1 MKNRKIYW
9 LVVCFIILFSVYL
22 FDISVA
28 MAAPKPDAAASVAQ
42 QNAEAGTNRSTTQS
56 AEAGTN
62 RSTAQ
67 SAEAGVNRST
77 AQSAEAGAN
86 RSTAQS
92 AEAGAN
98 HSTAQSAEAGTSQNT
113 TQSAGSSVSQNTTQ
127 DAEPD
132 TVSTADEFK
141 EWLESHKNNGGRVK
155 LTNNIVL
162 KEFYYFTPN
171 GGNRPDIVVDT
182 DTYTIT
188 AAGYIAFLSDGHL
201 IFQGKARDKGI
212 FHVVK
217 GGILT
222 LDGVFVKSESEG
234 TSPQYALWQEEGAGL
249 VLENT
254 YTKTSVTG
262 NIHYAD
268 APLVTEESS
277 VCVVV
282 EKGQSAESL
291 LPTEI
296 KCTVNHQ
303 GQIWYNK
310 PTPVS
315 WDLAG
320 TEKHQQNRQR
330 FQVKGFSSQVL
341 YYVAPKCTVVYNDYP
356 LTFTEVDAFIRA
368 NAYYFQGKYTK
379 PKGELPIT
387 VAAEYSFDGKNWIR
401 DEVKTVSSDST
412 GFSVSFPCDEWDT
425 DQNPSVYIRLQGEKD
440 DKRYFS
446 NVLRYKANS
455 MNEAEDLGD
464 SGSVVNPP
472 DKPEPDSDHTSSGSH
487 KPEEGNKPSEG
498 NKPPAEQKPSDDR
511 KPSDHDAGKHEQESN
526 DKGSSDKD
534 NASGTNPLSED
545 TSDAAAQETA
555 QNDINTDTY
564 SSGHNSVTAIPEN
577 PADTQQTEN
586 ADNSSNTDTASLT
599 VKPAENGKIDTGS
612 IPGADKDRNNDF
624 AETEGDEALK
634 ETVEVMS
641 VETAAP
647 AEQGEHED
655 AGRQRQL
662 SVHQR
667 LDRSRNIFLVSG
679 LVTFSVGL
687 GVVAYFV
694 HTRKLRRRRHR
705 TSGTGHGRK
714 RRK

>member
-1 MKNRKIYW
+1 M
-9 LVVCFIILFSVYL
+9 
-22 FDISVA
+22 
-28 MAAPKPDAAASVAQ
+28 
-42 QNAEAGTNRSTTQS
+42 
-56 AEAGTN
+56 
-62 RSTAQ
+62 
-67 SAEAGVNRST
+67 
-77 AQSAEAGAN
+77 
-86 RSTAQS
+86 
-92 AEAGAN
+92 
-98 HSTAQSAEAGTSQNT
+98 
-113 TQSAGSSVSQNTTQ
+113 
-127 DAEPD
+127 
-132 TVSTADEFK
+132 
-141 EWLESHKNNGGRVK
+141 
-155 LTNNIVL
+155 
-162 KEFYYFTPN
+162 
-171 GGNRPDIVVDT
+171 
-182 DTYTIT
+182 
-188 AAGYIAFLSDGHL
+188 
-201 IFQGKARDKGI
+201 
-212 FHVVK
+212 
-217 GGILT
+217 
-222 LDGVFVKSESEG
+222 
-234 TSPQYALWQEEGAGL
+234 
-249 VLENT
+249 
-254 YTKTSVTG
+254 
-262 NIHYAD
+262 
-268 APLVTEESS
+268 
-277 VCVVV
+277 
-282 EKGQSAESL
+282 
-291 LPTEI
+291 
-296 KCTVNHQ
+296 
-303 GQIWYNK
+303 
-310 PTPVS
+310 
-315 WDLAG
+315 
-320 TEKHQQNRQR
+320 
-330 FQVKGFSSQVL
+330 
-341 YYVAPKCTVVYNDYP
+341 
-356 LTFTEVDAFIRA
+356 
-368 NAYYFQGKYTK
+368 
-379 PKGELPIT
+379 
-387 VAAEYSFDGKNWIR
+387 
-401 DEVKTVSSDST
+401 KTVSSDST

-577 PADTQQTEN
+577 PADTQQTKN

-634 ETVEVMS
+634 ETVDVMS

>member
-1 MKNRKIYW
+1 MKNRKIHL

-22 FDISVA
+22 SDISVA
-28 MAAPKPDAAASVAQ
+28 TAAPKPDEAASAAQ
-42 QNAEAGTNRSTTQS
+42 QNAEAGSNRSTTQS
-56 AEAGTN
+56 VEAD
-62 RSTAQ
+62 
-67 SAEAGVNRST
+67 
-77 AQSAEAGAN
+77 
-86 RSTAQS
+86 
-92 AEAGAN
+92 
-98 HSTAQSAEAGTSQNT
+98 TSQNT
-113 TQSAGSSVSQNTTQ
+113 TQSTGSSVSQNTTQ

-201 IFQGKARDKGI
+201 VFQGKARDKGI

-310 PTPVS
+310 LTPVS

>member
-42 QNAEAGTNRSTTQS
+42 QNAEAGT
-56 AEAGTN
+56 
-62 RSTAQ
+62 
-67 SAEAGVNRST
+67 
-77 AQSAEAGAN
+77 N

>member
-171 GGNRPDIVVDT
+171 GGNRPDVVVDT

-222 LDGVFVKSESEG
+222 LDGVFVKSESEE

-282 EKGQSAESL
+282 EKGQSADSL

-315 WDLAG
+315 WNLAG

-356 LTFTEVDAFIRA
+356 LTFTEVDAFIRS

-387 VAAEYSFDGKNWIR
+387 VAAEYSFDGRNWIR
-401 DEVKTVSSDST
+401 DEVKTVSNDST
-412 GFSVSFPCDEWDT
+412 GFSISFPCDEWDT

-472 DKPEPDSDHTSSGSH
+472 DKP
-487 KPEEGNKPSEG
+487 
-498 NKPPAEQKPSDDR
+498 SDDR
-511 KPSDHDAGKHEQESN
+511 KPSDHNAGKHEQESN

-534 NASGTNPLSED
+534 NASGTNNSSDD

-564 SSGHNSVTAIPEN
+564 SSGHNFVTAIPEN
-577 PADTQQTEN
+577 PADTQKTEN
-586 ADNSSNTDTASLT
+586 ADNHSNTDTASLT

-624 AETEGDEALK
+624 AETEGDEAIK

-647 AEQGEHED
+647 VEQGEHED
-655 AGRQRQL
+655 AGQQRQL

-667 LDRSRNIFLVSG
+667 LDRSRNIFFVSG

-687 GVVAYFV
+687 GVVGYFV
-694 HTRKLRRRRHR
+694 YTRKLRRRRHR
-705 TSGTGHGRK
+705 TSRTGHGRK

>member
-22 FDISVA
+22 SDISVA
-28 MAAPKPDAAASVAQ
+28 MAAPEPDAAASAAQ
-42 QNAEAGTNRSTTQS
+42 QNAEAGSNRSTTQS
-56 AEAGTN
+56 AEADTSQN
-62 RSTAQ
+62 TTQSTGL
-67 SAEAGVNRST
+67 SV
-77 AQSAEAGAN
+77 
-86 RSTAQS
+86 
-92 AEAGAN
+92 
-98 HSTAQSAEAGTSQNT
+98 SQNT
-113 TQSAGSSVSQNTTQ
+113 TQSAGLSVSQNTTQ
-127 DAEPD
+127 DAEQD

-222 LDGVFVKSESEG
+222 LDGVFVKSESEE

-282 EKGQSAESL
+282 EKGQSADSL

-315 WDLAG
+315 WNLAG

-356 LTFTEVDAFIRA
+356 LTFTEVDAFIRS

-387 VAAEYSFDGKNWIR
+387 VAAEYSFDGRNWIR
-401 DEVKTVSSDST
+401 DEVKTVSNDST
-412 GFSVSFPCDEWDT
+412 GFSISFPCDEWDT

-472 DKPEPDSDHTSSGSH
+472 DKP
-487 KPEEGNKPSEG
+487 
-498 NKPPAEQKPSDDR
+498 SDDR
-511 KPSDHDAGKHEQESN
+511 KPSDHNAGKHEQESN

-534 NASGTNPLSED
+534 NASGTNNSSDD

-564 SSGHNSVTAIPEN
+564 SSGHNFVTAIPEN
-577 PADTQQTEN
+577 PEDTQKTEN
-586 ADNSSNTDTASLT
+586 ADNHSNTDTASLT

-624 AETEGDEALK
+624 AETEGDEAIK

-647 AEQGEHED
+647 VEQGEHED
-655 AGRQRQL
+655 AGQQRQL

-667 LDRSRNIFLVSG
+667 LDRSRNIFFVSG

-687 GVVAYFV
+687 GVVGYFV
-694 HTRKLRRRRHR
+694 YTRKLRRRRHR
-705 TSGTGHGRK
+705 TSRTGHGRK

>member
-1 MKNRKIYW
+1 MKSRKIHL

-22 FDISVA
+22 SDISVA
-28 MAAPKPDAAASVAQ
+28 TAAPKPDEAASAAQ
-42 QNAEAGTNRSTTQS
+42 QNAEAGSNRSTTQS
-56 AEAGTN
+56 VEADTSQN
-62 RSTAQ
+62 TTQSTGL
-67 SAEAGVNRST
+67 SV
-77 AQSAEAGAN
+77 
-86 RSTAQS
+86 
-92 AEAGAN
+92 
-98 HSTAQSAEAGTSQNT
+98 SQNT
-113 TQSAGSSVSQNTTQ
+113 TQSAGLSVSQNTTQ
-127 DAEPD
+127 DAEQY

-222 LDGVFVKSESEG
+222 LDGVFVKSESEE

-282 EKGQSAESL
+282 EKGQSADSL

-315 WDLAG
+315 WNLAG

-356 LTFTEVDAFIRA
+356 LTFTEVDAFIRS

-387 VAAEYSFDGKNWIR
+387 VAAEYSFDGRNWIR
-401 DEVKTVSSDST
+401 DEVKTVSNDST
-412 GFSVSFPCDEWDT
+412 GFSISFPCDEWDT

-472 DKPEPDSDHTSSGSH
+472 DKP
-487 KPEEGNKPSEG
+487 
-498 NKPPAEQKPSDDR
+498 SDDR
-511 KPSDHDAGKHEQESN
+511 KPSDHNAGKHEQESN

-534 NASGTNPLSED
+534 NASGTNNSSDD

-564 SSGHNSVTAIPEN
+564 SSGHNFVTAIPEN
-577 PADTQQTEN
+577 PADTQKTEN
-586 ADNSSNTDTASLT
+586 ADNHSNTDTASLT

-624 AETEGDEALK
+624 AETEGDEAIK

-647 AEQGEHED
+647 VEQGEHED
-655 AGRQRQL
+655 AGQQRQL

-667 LDRSRNIFLVSG
+667 LDRSRNIFFVSG

-687 GVVAYFV
+687 GVVGYFV
-694 HTRKLRRRRHR
+694 YTRKLRRRRHR
-705 TSGTGHGRK
+705 TSRTGHGRK

>member
-1 MKNRKIYW
+1 MKSRKIHL

-22 FDISVA
+22 SDISVA
-28 MAAPKPDAAASVAQ
+28 TAAPKPDEAASAAQ
-42 QNAEAGTNRSTTQS
+42 QNAEAGSNRSTTQS
-56 AEAGTN
+56 VEADTSQN
-62 RSTAQ
+62 TTQSTGL
-67 SAEAGVNRST
+67 SV
-77 AQSAEAGAN
+77 
-86 RSTAQS
+86 
-92 AEAGAN
+92 
-98 HSTAQSAEAGTSQNT
+98 SQNT
-113 TQSAGSSVSQNTTQ
+113 TQSAGLSVSQNTTQ
-127 DAEPD
+127 DAEQD

-222 LDGVFVKSESEG
+222 LDGVFVKSESEE

-282 EKGQSAESL
+282 EKGQSADSL

-315 WDLAG
+315 WNLAG

-356 LTFTEVDAFIRA
+356 LTFTEVDAFIRS

-387 VAAEYSFDGKNWIR
+387 VAAEYSFDGRNWIR
-401 DEVKTVSSDST
+401 DEVKTVSNDST
-412 GFSVSFPCDEWDT
+412 GFSISFPCDEWDT

-472 DKPEPDSDHTSSGSH
+472 DKP
-487 KPEEGNKPSEG
+487 
-498 NKPPAEQKPSDDR
+498 SDDR
-511 KPSDHDAGKHEQESN
+511 KPSDHNAGKHEQESN

-534 NASGTNPLSED
+534 NASGTNNSSDD

-564 SSGHNSVTAIPEN
+564 SSGHNFVTAIPEN
-577 PADTQQTEN
+577 PADTQKTEN
-586 ADNSSNTDTASLT
+586 ADNHSNTDTASLT

-624 AETEGDEALK
+624 AETEGDEAIK

-647 AEQGEHED
+647 VEQGEHED
-655 AGRQRQL
+655 AGQQRQL

-667 LDRSRNIFLVSG
+667 LDRSRNIFFVSG

-687 GVVAYFV
+687 GVVGYFV
-694 HTRKLRRRRHR
+694 YTRKLRRRRHR
-705 TSGTGHGRK
+705 TSRTGHGRK

>member
-62 RSTAQ
+62 R
-67 SAEAGVNRST
+67 
-77 AQSAEAGAN
+77 
-86 RSTAQS
+86 
-92 AEAGAN
+92 
-98 HSTAQSAEAGTSQNT
+98 STAQSAEAGTSQNT

-310 PTPVS
+310 LTPVS

-425 DQNPSVYIRLQGEKD
+425 NQNPSVYIRLQGEKD

>member
-1 MKNRKIYW
+1 MKNRKIHL

-22 FDISVA
+22 SDISVA
-28 MAAPKPDAAASVAQ
+28 TAAPKPDEAASAAQ
-42 QNAEAGTNRSTTQS
+42 QNAEAGSNRSTTQS
-56 AEAGTN
+56 VEAD
-62 RSTAQ
+62 
-67 SAEAGVNRST
+67 
-77 AQSAEAGAN
+77 
-86 RSTAQS
+86 
-92 AEAGAN
+92 
-98 HSTAQSAEAGTSQNT
+98 TSQNT
-113 TQSAGSSVSQNTTQ
+113 TQSTGSSVSQNTTQ

-182 DTYTIT
+182 DAYTIT

-201 IFQGKARDKGI
+201 VFQGKARDKGI

-310 PTPVS
+310 LTPVS

>member
-1 MKNRKIYW
+1 MKSRKIHL

-22 FDISVA
+22 SDISVA
-28 MAAPKPDAAASVAQ
+28 TAAPKPDEAASAAQ
-42 QNAEAGTNRSTTQS
+42 QNAEAGSNRSTTQS
-56 AEAGTN
+56 VEAD
-62 RSTAQ
+62 
-67 SAEAGVNRST
+67 
-77 AQSAEAGAN
+77 
-86 RSTAQS
+86 
-92 AEAGAN
+92 
-98 HSTAQSAEAGTSQNT
+98 TSQNT
-113 TQSAGSSVSQNTTQ
+113 TQSTGLSVSQNTTQNAGLSVSQNTTQ
-127 DAEPD
+127 DAEQD

-222 LDGVFVKSESEG
+222 LDGVFVKSESEE

-282 EKGQSAESL
+282 EKGQSADSL

-315 WDLAG
+315 WNLAG

-356 LTFTEVDAFIRA
+356 LTFTEVDAFIRS

-387 VAAEYSFDGKNWIR
+387 VAAEYSFDGRNWIR
-401 DEVKTVSSDST
+401 DEVKTVSNDST
-412 GFSVSFPCDEWDT
+412 GFSISFPCDEWDT

-472 DKPEPDSDHTSSGSH
+472 DKP
-487 KPEEGNKPSEG
+487 
-498 NKPPAEQKPSDDR
+498 SDDR
-511 KPSDHDAGKHEQESN
+511 KPSDHNAGKHEQESN

-534 NASGTNPLSED
+534 NASGTNNSSDD

-564 SSGHNSVTAIPEN
+564 SSGHNFVTAIPEN
-577 PADTQQTEN
+577 PADTQKTEN
-586 ADNSSNTDTASLT
+586 ADNHSNTDTASLT

-624 AETEGDEALK
+624 AETEGDEAIK

-647 AEQGEHED
+647 VEQGEHED
-655 AGRQRQL
+655 AGQQRQL

-667 LDRSRNIFLVSG
+667 LDRSRNIFFVSG

-687 GVVAYFV
+687 GVVGYFV
-694 HTRKLRRRRHR
+694 YTRKLRRRRHR
-705 TSGTGHGRK
+705 TSRTGHGRK

>member
-9 LVVCFIILFSVYL
+9 LVVCFIILLSVYL
-22 FDISVA
+22 SDISVA

-42 QNAEAGTNRSTTQS
+42 QNAEAG
-56 AEAGTN
+56 
-62 RSTAQ
+62 
-67 SAEAGVNRST
+67 V
-77 AQSAEAGAN
+77 N

-268 APLVTEESS
+268 AALVTEESS

-310 PTPVS
+310 STPVS

>member
-1 MKNRKIYW
+1 MKSRKIHL

-22 FDISVA
+22 SDISVA
-28 MAAPKPDAAASVAQ
+28 TAAPKPDEAASAAQ
-42 QNAEAGTNRSTTQS
+42 QNAEAGSNRSTTQS
-56 AEAGTN
+56 VEADTSQN
-62 RSTAQ
+62 TTQSTGL
-67 SAEAGVNRST
+67 SV
-77 AQSAEAGAN
+77 
-86 RSTAQS
+86 
-92 AEAGAN
+92 
-98 HSTAQSAEAGTSQNT
+98 SQNT
-113 TQSAGSSVSQNTTQ
+113 TQSAGLSVSQNTTQ

-222 LDGVFVKSESEG
+222 LDGVFVKSESEE

-282 EKGQSAESL
+282 EKGQSADSL

-315 WDLAG
+315 WNLAG

-356 LTFTEVDAFIRA
+356 LTFTEVDAFIRS

-387 VAAEYSFDGKNWIR
+387 VAAEYSFDGRNWIR
-401 DEVKTVSSDST
+401 DEVKTVSNDST
-412 GFSVSFPCDEWDT
+412 GFSISFPCDEWDT

-472 DKPEPDSDHTSSGSH
+472 DKP
-487 KPEEGNKPSEG
+487 
-498 NKPPAEQKPSDDR
+498 SDDR
-511 KPSDHDAGKHEQESN
+511 KPSDHNAGKHEQESN

-534 NASGTNPLSED
+534 NASGTNNSSDD

-564 SSGHNSVTAIPEN
+564 SSGHNFVTAIPEN
-577 PADTQQTEN
+577 PADTQKTEN
-586 ADNSSNTDTASLT
+586 ADNHSNTDTASLT

-624 AETEGDEALK
+624 AETEGDEAIK

-647 AEQGEHED
+647 VEQGEHED
-655 AGRQRQL
+655 AGQQRQL

-667 LDRSRNIFLVSG
+667 LDRSRNIFFVSG

-687 GVVAYFV
+687 GVVGYFV
-694 HTRKLRRRRHR
+694 YTRKLRRRRHR
-705 TSGTGHGRK
+705 TSRTGHGRK

>member
-1 MKNRKIYW
+1 MKSRKIHL

-22 FDISVA
+22 SDISVA
-28 MAAPKPDAAASVAQ
+28 TAAPKPDEAASAAQ
-42 QNAEAGTNRSTTQS
+42 QNAEAGSNRSTTQS
-56 AEAGTN
+56 VEADTSQN
-62 RSTAQ
+62 TTQSTGL
-67 SAEAGVNRST
+67 SV
-77 AQSAEAGAN
+77 
-86 RSTAQS
+86 
-92 AEAGAN
+92 
-98 HSTAQSAEAGTSQNT
+98 SQNT
-113 TQSAGSSVSQNTTQ
+113 TQSAGLSVSQNTTQ
-127 DAEPD
+127 DAEQD

-222 LDGVFVKSESEG
+222 LDGVFVKSESEE

-282 EKGQSAESL
+282 EKGQSADSL

-315 WDLAG
+315 WNLAG

-356 LTFTEVDAFIRA
+356 LTFTEVDAFIRS

-387 VAAEYSFDGKNWIR
+387 VAAEYSFDGRNWIR
-401 DEVKTVSSDST
+401 DEVKTVSNDST
-412 GFSVSFPCDEWDT
+412 GFSISFPCDEWDT

-472 DKPEPDSDHTSSGSH
+472 DKP
-487 KPEEGNKPSEG
+487 
-498 NKPPAEQKPSDDR
+498 SDDR
-511 KPSDHDAGKHEQESN
+511 KPSDHNAGKHEQESN

-534 NASGTNPLSED
+534 NASGTNNSSDD

-564 SSGHNSVTAIPEN
+564 SSGHNFVTAIPEN

-599 VKPAENGKIDTGS
+599 VKLAENGKIDTGS

-647 AEQGEHED
+647 VEQGEHED
-655 AGRQRQL
+655 AGQQRQL

-667 LDRSRNIFLVSG
+667 LDRSRNIFFVSG

-687 GVVAYFV
+687 GVVGYFV
-694 HTRKLRRRRHR
+694 YTRKLRRRRHR
-705 TSGTGHGRK
+705 TSRTGHGRK

>member
-56 AEAGTN
+56 AEAG
-62 RSTAQ
+62 
-67 SAEAGVNRST
+67 
-77 AQSAEAGAN
+77 
-86 RSTAQS
+86 
-92 AEAGAN
+92 AN
-98 HSTAQSAEAGTSQNT
+98 HSTTQSAEAGTSQNT

-687 GVVAYFV
+687 GVVGYFV
-694 HTRKLRRRRHR
+694 YTRKLRRRRHR
-705 TSGTGHGRK
+705 TSRTGHGRK

>member
-42 QNAEAGTNRSTTQS
+42 QNAEAGTNRSTT
-56 AEAGTN
+56 
-62 RSTAQ
+62 
-67 SAEAGVNRST
+67 
-77 AQSAEAGAN
+77 
-86 RSTAQS
+86 
-92 AEAGAN
+92 
-98 HSTAQSAEAGTSQNT
+98 QSAEAGTSQNT

>member
-1 MKNRKIYW
+1 MKNRKIHW

-22 FDISVA
+22 SDISVA

-42 QNAEAGTNRSTTQS
+42 QNAEAGTNRST
-56 AEAGTN
+56 
-62 RSTAQ
+62 AQ

-77 AQSAEAGAN
+77 
-86 RSTAQS
+86 T
-92 AEAGAN
+92 
-98 HSTAQSAEAGTSQNT
+98 QSAEAGTSQNT

-511 KPSDHDAGKHEQESN
+511 KPSNHDAGKHEQESN

>member
-42 QNAEAGTNRSTTQS
+42 QNAEAG
-56 AEAGTN
+56 
-62 RSTAQ
+62 
-67 SAEAGVNRST
+67 
-77 AQSAEAGAN
+77 AN

-113 TQSAGSSVSQNTTQ
+113 TQSAGSSVSQNTMQ

-141 EWLESHKNNGGRVK
+141 EWLDSHKNNGGRVK
-155 LTNNIVL
+155 LTNSIVL

-599 VKPAENGKIDTGS
+599 VKLAENGKIDTGS

>member
-1 MKNRKIYW
+1 MKNRKIHL

-22 FDISVA
+22 SDISVA
-28 MAAPKPDAAASVAQ
+28 TAAPKPDEAASAAQ
-42 QNAEAGTNRSTTQS
+42 QNAEAGSNRSTTQS
-56 AEAGTN
+56 AEADTSQN
-62 RSTAQ
+62 TTQSTGL
-67 SAEAGVNRST
+67 SV
-77 AQSAEAGAN
+77 
-86 RSTAQS
+86 
-92 AEAGAN
+92 
-98 HSTAQSAEAGTSQNT
+98 SQNT
-113 TQSAGSSVSQNTTQ
+113 TQSAGLSVSQNTTQ
-127 DAEPD
+127 DAEQD

-222 LDGVFVKSESEG
+222 LDGVFVKSESEE

-282 EKGQSAESL
+282 EKGQSADSL

-315 WDLAG
+315 WNLAG

-356 LTFTEVDAFIRA
+356 LTFTEVDAFIRS

-387 VAAEYSFDGKNWIR
+387 VAAEYSFDGRNWIR
-401 DEVKTVSSDST
+401 DEVKTVSNDST
-412 GFSVSFPCDEWDT
+412 GFSISFPCDEWDT

-472 DKPEPDSDHTSSGSH
+472 DKP
-487 KPEEGNKPSEG
+487 
-498 NKPPAEQKPSDDR
+498 SDDR
-511 KPSDHDAGKHEQESN
+511 KPSDHNAGKHEQESN

-534 NASGTNPLSED
+534 NASGTNNSSDD

-564 SSGHNSVTAIPEN
+564 SSGHNFVTAIPEN
-577 PADTQQTEN
+577 PEDTQKTEN
-586 ADNSSNTDTASLT
+586 ADNHSNTDTASLT

-624 AETEGDEALK
+624 AETEGDEAIK

-647 AEQGEHED
+647 VEQGEHED
-655 AGRQRQL
+655 AGQQRQL

-667 LDRSRNIFLVSG
+667 LDRSRNIFFVSG

-687 GVVAYFV
+687 GVVGYFV
-694 HTRKLRRRRHR
+694 YTRKLRRRRHR
-705 TSGTGHGRK
+705 TSRTGHGRK

>member
-222 LDGVFVKSESEG
+222 LDGVFVKSESEE

-282 EKGQSAESL
+282 EKGQSADSL

-315 WDLAG
+315 WNLAG

-356 LTFTEVDAFIRA
+356 LTFTEVDAFIRS

-387 VAAEYSFDGKNWIR
+387 VAAEYSFDGRNWIR
-401 DEVKTVSSDST
+401 DEVKTVSNDST
-412 GFSVSFPCDEWDT
+412 GFSISFPCDEWDT

-472 DKPEPDSDHTSSGSH
+472 DKP
-487 KPEEGNKPSEG
+487 
-498 NKPPAEQKPSDDR
+498 SDDR
-511 KPSDHDAGKHEQESN
+511 KPSDHNAGKHEQESN

-534 NASGTNPLSED
+534 NASGTNNSSDD

-564 SSGHNSVTAIPEN
+564 SSGHNFVTAIPEN
-577 PADTQQTEN
+577 PADTQKTEN
-586 ADNSSNTDTASLT
+586 ADNHSNTDTASLT

-624 AETEGDEALK
+624 AETEGDEAIK

-647 AEQGEHED
+647 VEQGEHED
-655 AGRQRQL
+655 AGQQRQL

-667 LDRSRNIFLVSG
+667 LDRSRNIFFVSG

-687 GVVAYFV
+687 GVVGYFV
-694 HTRKLRRRRHR
+694 YTRKLRRRRHR
-705 TSGTGHGRK
+705 TSRTGHGRK

>member
-1 MKNRKIYW
+1 MKNRKIHL

-22 FDISVA
+22 SDISVA
-28 MAAPKPDAAASVAQ
+28 TAAPKPDEAASAAQ
-42 QNAEAGTNRSTTQS
+42 QNAEAGSNRSTTQS
-56 AEAGTN
+56 VEAD
-62 RSTAQ
+62 
-67 SAEAGVNRST
+67 
-77 AQSAEAGAN
+77 
-86 RSTAQS
+86 
-92 AEAGAN
+92 
-98 HSTAQSAEAGTSQNT
+98 TSQNT
-113 TQSAGSSVSQNTTQ
+113 TQSTGLSVSQNTTQ

-310 PTPVS
+310 LTPVS

>member
-56 AEAGTN
+56 AEAG
-62 RSTAQ
+62 
-67 SAEAGVNRST
+67 
-77 AQSAEAGAN
+77 
-86 RSTAQS
+86 
-92 AEAGAN
+92 AN
-98 HSTAQSAEAGTSQNT
+98 HSTTQSAEAGTSQNT

-155 LTNNIVL
+155 LTNSIVL

-599 VKPAENGKIDTGS
+599 VKLAENGKIDTGS

>member
-1 MKNRKIYW
+1 MKNRKIHL

-42 QNAEAGTNRSTTQS
+42 QNAEAGTNRGTTQS

-62 RSTAQ
+62 RSTTQ
-67 SAEAGVNRST
+67 SAEAGVN
-77 AQSAEAGAN
+77 
-86 RSTAQS
+86 
-92 AEAGAN
+92 
-98 HSTAQSAEAGTSQNT
+98 HSTTQSAEAGTSQNT

-132 TVSTADEFK
+132 TVSSADEFK

-201 IFQGKARDKGI
+201 IFQGKAREKGI
-212 FHVVK
+212 FHVVR

-222 LDGVFVKSESEG
+222 LDGVFVKSEPEG

-268 APLVTEESS
+268 APLVTEEAS

-315 WDLAG
+315 WNLAG

-330 FQVKGFSSQVL
+330 FQVKGFSSKVL

-387 VAAEYSFDGKNWIR
+387 VAAEYSFDGRNWIR
-401 DEVKTVSSDST
+401 DEVKTVSNDST
-412 GFSVSFPCDEWDT
+412 GFSISFPCDEWDT

-472 DKPEPDSDHTSSGSH
+472 DKPETDSDHTSSGNH
-487 KPEEGNKPSEG
+487 KPEEGNKP
-498 NKPPAEQKPSDDR
+498 
-511 KPSDHDAGKHEQESN
+511 ESN

-534 NASGTNPLSED
+534 NASGTNNSSGD
-545 TSDAAAQETA
+545 TSDAAAQETT

-564 SSGHNSVTAIPEN
+564 SSGLNSVTAIPEN
-577 PADTQQTEN
+577 PAETQQTES
-586 ADNSSNTDTASLT
+586 ADNNSDTDTASLAA
-599 VKPAENGKIDTGS
+599 KPAENGKIDRLTV
-612 IPGADKDRNNDF
+612 PDTDKDENSDF
-624 AETEGDEALK
+624 EETNGDEVLK

-655 AGRQRQL
+655 AGQQRQL

-679 LVTFSVGL
+679 LVTLSVGL

-705 TSGTGHGRK
+705 ASRTGHGRK
-714 RRK
+714 RRN

>member
-56 AEAGTN
+56 AEAG
-62 RSTAQ
+62 
-67 SAEAGVNRST
+67 
-77 AQSAEAGAN
+77 
-86 RSTAQS
+86 
-92 AEAGAN
+92 AN
-98 HSTAQSAEAGTSQNT
+98 HSTTQSAEAGTSQNT

-201 IFQGKARDKGI
+201 VFQGKARDKGI

-222 LDGVFVKSESEG
+222 LDGVFVKCESEG

-387 VAAEYSFDGKNWIR
+387 VAAGYSFDGKNWIR

-577 PADTQQTEN
+577 PADTQQTKN

>member
-1 MKNRKIYW
+1 MKSRKIHL

-22 FDISVA
+22 SDISVA
-28 MAAPKPDAAASVAQ
+28 TAAPKPDEAASAAQ
-42 QNAEAGTNRSTTQS
+42 QNAEAGSNRSTTQS
-56 AEAGTN
+56 VEADTSQN
-62 RSTAQ
+62 TTQSTGL
-67 SAEAGVNRST
+67 SV
-77 AQSAEAGAN
+77 
-86 RSTAQS
+86 
-92 AEAGAN
+92 
-98 HSTAQSAEAGTSQNT
+98 SQNT
-113 TQSAGSSVSQNTTQ
+113 TQSAGLSVSQNTTQ
-127 DAEPD
+127 DAEQD

-222 LDGVFVKSESEG
+222 LDGVFVKSESEE

-282 EKGQSAESL
+282 EKGQSADSL

-315 WDLAG
+315 WNLAG

-356 LTFTEVDAFIRA
+356 LTFTEVDAFIRS

-387 VAAEYSFDGKNWIR
+387 VAAEYSFDGRNWIR
-401 DEVKTVSSDST
+401 DEVKTVSNDST
-412 GFSVSFPCDEWDT
+412 GFSISFPCDEWDT

-472 DKPEPDSDHTSSGSH
+472 DKP
-487 KPEEGNKPSEG
+487 
-498 NKPPAEQKPSDDR
+498 SDDR
-511 KPSDHDAGKHEQESN
+511 KPSDHNAGKHEQESN

-534 NASGTNPLSED
+534 NASGTNNSSDD

-555 QNDINTDTY
+555 QNDINTDT
-564 SSGHNSVTAIPEN
+564 
-577 PADTQQTEN
+577 
-586 ADNSSNTDTASLT
+586 
-599 VKPAENGKIDTGS
+599 
-612 IPGADKDRNNDF
+612 
-624 AETEGDEALK
+624 
-634 ETVEVMS
+634 
-641 VETAAP
+641 
-647 AEQGEHED
+647 
-655 AGRQRQL
+655 
-662 SVHQR
+662 
-667 LDRSRNIFLVSG
+667 
-679 LVTFSVGL
+679 
-687 GVVAYFV
+687 
-694 HTRKLRRRRHR
+694 
-705 TSGTGHGRK
+705 
-714 RRK
+714 

>member
-1 MKNRKIYW
+1 MKSRKIHL

-22 FDISVA
+22 SDISVA
-28 MAAPKPDAAASVAQ
+28 TAAPKPDEAASAAQ
-42 QNAEAGTNRSTTQS
+42 QNAEAGSNRSTTQS
-56 AEAGTN
+56 VEADTSQN
-62 RSTAQ
+62 TTQSTGL
-67 SAEAGVNRST
+67 SV
-77 AQSAEAGAN
+77 
-86 RSTAQS
+86 
-92 AEAGAN
+92 
-98 HSTAQSAEAGTSQNT
+98 SQNT
-113 TQSAGSSVSQNTTQ
+113 TQSAGLSVSQNTTQ
-127 DAEPD
+127 DAEQD

-222 LDGVFVKSESEG
+222 LDGVFVKSESEE
-234 TSPQYALWQEEGAGL
+234 TSPQCALWQEEGAGL

-262 NIHYAD
+262 NIHYAE

-282 EKGQSAESL
+282 EKGQSADSL

-315 WDLAG
+315 WNLAG

-356 LTFTEVDAFIRA
+356 LTFTEVDAFIRS

-387 VAAEYSFDGKNWIR
+387 VAAEYSFDGRNWIR
-401 DEVKTVSSDST
+401 DEVKTVSNDST
-412 GFSVSFPCDEWDT
+412 GFSISFPCDEWDT

-472 DKPEPDSDHTSSGSH
+472 DKP
-487 KPEEGNKPSEG
+487 
-498 NKPPAEQKPSDDR
+498 SDDR
-511 KPSDHDAGKHEQESN
+511 KPSDHNAGKHEQESN

-534 NASGTNPLSED
+534 NASGTNNSSDD

-564 SSGHNSVTAIPEN
+564 SSGHNFVTAIPEN
-577 PADTQQTEN
+577 PADTQKTEN
-586 ADNSSNTDTASLT
+586 ADNHSNTDTASLT

-624 AETEGDEALK
+624 AETEGDEAIK

-647 AEQGEHED
+647 VEQGEHED
-655 AGRQRQL
+655 AGQQRQL

-667 LDRSRNIFLVSG
+667 LDRSRNIFFVSG

-687 GVVAYFV
+687 GVVGYFV
-694 HTRKLRRRRHR
+694 YTRKLRRRRHR
-705 TSGTGHGRK
+705 TSRTGHGRK

>member
-56 AEAGTN
+56 AEAG
-62 RSTAQ
+62 
-67 SAEAGVNRST
+67 
-77 AQSAEAGAN
+77 
-86 RSTAQS
+86 
-92 AEAGAN
+92 AN
-98 HSTAQSAEAGTSQNT
+98 HSTTQSAEAGTSQNT

>member
-56 AEAGTN
+56 AEAG
-62 RSTAQ
+62 
-67 SAEAGVNRST
+67 
-77 AQSAEAGAN
+77 
-86 RSTAQS
+86 
-92 AEAGAN
+92 AN
-98 HSTAQSAEAGTSQNT
+98 HSTTQSAEAGTSQNT

-310 PTPVS
+310 LTPVS

>member
-62 RSTAQ
+62 R
-67 SAEAGVNRST
+67 
-77 AQSAEAGAN
+77 
-86 RSTAQS
+86 
-92 AEAGAN
+92 
-98 HSTAQSAEAGTSQNT
+98 STAQSAEAGTSQNT

-310 PTPVS
+310 LTPVS

>member
-56 AEAGTN
+56 AEAG
-62 RSTAQ
+62 
-67 SAEAGVNRST
+67 
-77 AQSAEAGAN
+77 
-86 RSTAQS
+86 
-92 AEAGAN
+92 AN
-98 HSTAQSAEAGTSQNT
+98 HSTTQSAEAGTSQNT

-577 PADTQQTEN
+577 PADTQQTKN

>member
-9 LVVCFIILFSVYL
+9 LVVCFIILLSVYL
-22 FDISVA
+22 SDISVA

-56 AEAGTN
+56 AEAG
-62 RSTAQ
+62 
-67 SAEAGVNRST
+67 
-77 AQSAEAGAN
+77 
-86 RSTAQS
+86 
-92 AEAGAN
+92 AN
-98 HSTAQSAEAGTSQNT
+98 HSTTQSAEAGTSQNT